1 MKIVIDTNVV
11 VSGIFFSGPP
21 SRILSLCV
29 EGKFTLVL
37 SRPIVDEYLKIVE
50 RIGKRYPDIEA
61 GPIVEALII
70 SADIIEAPGVE
81 VHACKDPDDDKF
93 LECAIAGK
101 CRVIVSGDRHLLALS
116 PYRDIDI
123 LTPRFFLERYGEKPK

>member
-1 MKIVIDTNVV
+1 
-11 VSGIFFSGPP
+11 
-21 SRILSLCV
+21 
-29 EGKFTLVL
+29 VL

-70 SADIIEAPGVE
+70 SADIIKTPGIG
-81 VHACKDPDDDKF
+81 VHAYKDPDDDRF

-116 PYRDIDI
+116 PYREIDI
-123 LTPRFFLERYGEKPK
+123 LTPRSFLER